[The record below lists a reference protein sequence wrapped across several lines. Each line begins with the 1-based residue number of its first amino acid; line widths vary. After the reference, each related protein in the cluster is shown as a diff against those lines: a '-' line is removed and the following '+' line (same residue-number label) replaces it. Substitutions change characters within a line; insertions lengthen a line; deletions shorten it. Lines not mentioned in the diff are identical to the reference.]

1 MESYVD
7 ECFFIIAGYYGIRT
21 LNGHL
26 THNAVAVVIIHKVTP
41 KNHPRM

>member
-1 MESYVD
+1 MENYID

-26 THNAVAVVIIHKVTP
+26 THNAVAVVTIHKVTP
-41 KNHPRM
+41 KNHPRL

>member
-7 ECFFIIAGYYGIRT
+7 ECFFAGYYGIRT
-21 LNGHL
+21 LKWHL